1 VATLIVVNGPP
12 GIGKS
17 TIARRYVE
25 DRPLALCLDIDLV
38 RGLLGDWAADPQA
51 AGLAA
56 RAMALEMARVHLLA
70 GHDVVV
76 PQYIGRPPFLDQLEN
91 LAAQVS
97 AGFREVVLMDGRAGA
112 LARHAAR
119 GGDPAVGADMYD
131 RLNAF
136 LASRPPAMVIPTLS
150 GEVDAA
156 YGAVLLA
163 LS

>member
-17 TIARRYVE
+17 TIARRYVAE
-25 DRPLALCLDIDLV
+25 HPLALCLDIDLV
-38 RGLLGDWAADPQA
+38 RALLGDWASDPQS

-76 PQYIGRPPFLDQLEN
+76 PQYIGRPPFLDQLAK

-97 AGFREVVLMDGRAGA
+97 ADYREIVLMDGRAGA

-119 GGDPAVGADMYD
+119 GGDPAVGAEMYD

-136 LASRPPAMVIPTLS
+136 LAGRPPAIVIPTVG
-150 GEVDAA
+150 GEVEASYA
-156 YGAVLLA
+156 AVLLA
-163 LS
+163 LR